1 MEKAFLLARRENPLL
16 LFRVTYARTYRV
28 SGEALPGELEIGD
41 VGRDRND
48 EVHCVRVNHSF
59 PHVVQLGLQSWKK
72 KREKAKQMRGR
83 FGIDR
88 RPADDQLWKKLD
100 ESKVFPSAR
109 LYTRATCKTSPF
121 IVYGMGERGEGGGK
135 RTLTRISFIASA
147 SEKLIVDSTI
157 YTPTLINV
165 PSSHSFDIM

>member
-28 SGEALPGELEIGD
+28 SGEALPGEFEIGD

-72 KREKAKQMRGR
+72 KEKKQNKCEVGSVSIVGR
-83 FGIDR
+83 PMINYGKSWTSR
-88 RPADDQLWKKLD
+88 KSSLPL
-100 ESKVFPSAR
+100 VF
-109 LYTRATCKTSPF
+109 TRAPRVKRLPSS
-121 IVYGMGERGEGGGK
+121 YMEWGGK
-135 RTLTRISFIASA
+135 GKRGRTLTRISFIASA

>member
-100 ESKVFPSAR
+100 ESKVFSSAR

-121 IVYGMGERGEGGGK
+121 IVHGMGGKGEEREDVDQNIVYRK
-135 RTLTRISFIASA
+135 RERKTNRR
-147 SEKLIVDSTI
+147 
-157 YTPTLINV
+157 
-165 PSSHSFDIM
+165 FDDLYPDFDKCPFVA

>member
-83 FGIDR
+83 FCIDR

-121 IVYGMGERGEGGGK
+121 IVYGMGERGEGGGEEDVDQNIVYRK
-135 RTLTRISFIASA
+135 RERKTNRR
-147 SEKLIVDSTI
+147 
-157 YTPTLINV
+157 
-165 PSSHSFDIM
+165 FDDLYPDFDKCPFVA

>member
-48 EVHCVRVNHSF
+48 EVHCVRVNHSL

-72 KREKAKQMRGR
+72 KEKKQNKCEVGSVSIVGRPMINYGKSWTSRKSSLPLVFTRAPRVKRLPSSYIEWGKRGR
-83 FGIDR
+83 GEEREDV
-88 RPADDQLWKKLD
+88 DQN
-100 ESKVFPSAR
+100 
-109 LYTRATCKTSPF
+109 
-121 IVYGMGERGEGGGK
+121 IVYRKRERK
-135 RTLTRISFIASA
+135 TNRR
-147 SEKLIVDSTI
+147 
-157 YTPTLINV
+157 
-165 PSSHSFDIM
+165 FDDLYPDFDKCPFVA

>member
-83 FGIDR
+83 FCIDR

-121 IVYGMGERGEGGGK
+121 IVHGMGGKGEEREDVDQNIVYRK
-135 RTLTRISFIASA
+135 RERKTNRR
-147 SEKLIVDSTI
+147 
-157 YTPTLINV
+157 
-165 PSSHSFDIM
+165 FDDLYPDFDKCPFVA